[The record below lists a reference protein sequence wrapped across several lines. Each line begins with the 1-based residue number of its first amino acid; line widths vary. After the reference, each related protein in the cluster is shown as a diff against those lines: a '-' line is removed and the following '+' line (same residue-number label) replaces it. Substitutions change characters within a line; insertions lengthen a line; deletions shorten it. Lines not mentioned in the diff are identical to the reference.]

1 MVTEVRQRVTR
12 DLLGRRGTVADAVWL
27 NRRVLLTGAD
37 HLSAK
42 QWRRLE
48 AMLDHCDPTQEIG
61 AAWGVKERLRL
72 LLTEQEPSK
81 IRRRLADFYDAAIDA
96 AMPETTRLAQT
107 IQTWWPAILV
117 ALTTTCPTLAQK
129 DSTG

>member
-48 AMLDHCDPTQEIG
+48 AMLTTATRHMRSAPP
-61 AAWGVKERLRL
+61 GV
-72 LLTEQEPSK
+72 
-81 IRRRLADFYDAAIDA
+81 
-96 AMPETTRLAQT
+96 
-107 IQTWWPAILV
+107 
-117 ALTTTCPTLAQK
+117 
-129 DSTG
+129 